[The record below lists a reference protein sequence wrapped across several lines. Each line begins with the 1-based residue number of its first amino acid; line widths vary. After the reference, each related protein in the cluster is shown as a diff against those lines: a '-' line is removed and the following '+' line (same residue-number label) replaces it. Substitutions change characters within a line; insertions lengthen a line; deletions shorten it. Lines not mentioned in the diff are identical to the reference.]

1 MQKEK
6 KDKHFIKKPVYPG
19 GIKAMRKLIQEN
31 LSYPEEALANKI
43 EGTVVLKYDIDH
55 HGHVVDAKVIAGIG
69 HGCDEEA
76 IRLVKMFRF
85 DAPKNRGVKVRFHKD
100 IHIHFRLPKR
110 KAAPKAEATTVTY
123 TISTPS
129 APNQEEKKSE
139 TGGGYS
145 YTYTVTIN

>member
-19 GIKAMRKLIQEN
+19 GLNAMRKLIQEN
-31 LSYPEEALANKI
+31 LRYPEDALANKI

-55 HGHVVDAKVIAGIG
+55 LGAVVDAKVIAGVG
-69 HGCDEEA
+69 YGCDEEA

-85 DAPKNRGVKVRFHKD
+85 NAPKNRGVKVRFHKD
-100 IHIHFRLPKR
+100 IHIHFRLPKK

-123 TISTPS
+123 TVAPS
-129 APNQEEKKSE
+129 SPPAEKEEQKKQE
-139 TGGGYS
+139 GGGYS
-145 YTYTVTIN
+145 YTITIG

>member
-31 LSYPEEALANKI
+31 LRYPEDALANKI

-55 HGHVVDAKVIAGIG
+55 LGAVVDAKVIAGLG

-85 DAPKNRGVKVRFHKD
+85 NAPKNRGVKVRFHKD
-100 IHIHFRLPKR
+100 IHIHFRLPKK

-123 TISTPS
+123 TISAPS
-129 APNQEEKKSE
+129 EQKQEEKKGD

-145 YTYTVTIN
+145 YTITIK